1 MKRSF
6 ILLVAA
12 VVTGGN
18 VLYAQSV
25 EQGRKFFYYERWKSA
40 QENFEKVLAANP
52 NNIDAV
58 YWLGQTLLEQ
68 KDSVGAKNLYQKLLT
83 QNGNAP
89 LVLAGM
95 GQIELM
101 EGKANDARQHFET
114 AINMTKGKDIEV
126 LNAVGR
132 ANAATRM
139 GVGDPTYAIEKLNQA
154 TAIKNFK
161 DPETYILMG
170 DAYRKMIDGGNA
182 VQSYNKAFALDSKL
196 AEAKFKIGKVYL
208 TQGNK
213 DYFLPAFEEAIAI
226 DPAYKPALYELFY
239 YWYFRDVNKAGPL
252 LDKYIANADQGPEME
267 YLKTDFMFSSGKPAE
282 ARTRAEA
289 LISQYGDKVNPRMYR
304 LVAFAA
310 DTLQDAPGAK
320 KAMLT
325 FFSKATPEEPV
336 KASDYEKLAN
346 INSKIPGAEAEVFD
360 NLKKAVELDTLVE
373 NKIKYITRGA
383 TLAKAKGDRVQ
394 EANWL
399 GEAYKLK
406 PNPTQT
412 DLYNYANAAYQA
424 KLYPLA
430 DSLFCGVYQSKYP
443 DQIFGYLWCPRVKKA
458 MDDSTNSQG
467 LAVEAYKTLAEKAR
481 QIDSVKFKAQV
492 LESYYYLIPYY
503 NDIKKD
509 RETALMYANKLLE
522 FDPTNQDAIRIQG
535 ILAKPATRPATQPAT
550 RPRTSGN
557 AAGTGGNK
565 PSGGK

>member
-12 VVTGGN
+12 VVTGGSA
-18 VLYAQSV
+18 LFAQSV

-58 YWLGQTLLEQ
+58 YWLGQTLLAQ
-68 KDSVGAKNLYQKLLT
+68 KDSAGAKNLYQKLLT

-95 GQIELM
+95 GQVELM
-101 EGKANDARQHFET
+101 EGKTNDARQRFET

-132 ANAATRM
+132 AN
-139 GVGDPTYAIEKLNQA
+139 VGARQGDANYAVEKLNLA

-170 DAYRKMIDGGNA
+170 DAYRKLVDGGNA
-182 VQSYNKAFALDSKL
+182 VQSYNKAFVLDSKL
-196 AEAKFKIGKVYL
+196 AEAKYKVGKVYL

-213 DYFLPAFEEAIAI
+213 DYFLPAFEEAVAI
-226 DPAYKPALYELFY
+226 DPAYKPAYFELFY
-239 YWYFRDVNKAGPL
+239 YWYYRDVNKAAPY

-267 YLKTDFMFSSGKPAE
+267 YLKTDFLFASGKPAE
-282 ARTRAEA
+282 AKTKAEA
-289 LISQYGDKVNPRMYR
+289 LIAQYGDKVNPRMYR
-304 LVAFAA
+304 LVAYAA
-310 DTLQDAPGAK
+310 DTLQDANTAK
-320 KAMLT
+320 KAMTT

-336 KASDYEKLAN
+336 RAFDYEELAK
-346 INSKIPGAEAEVFD
+346 INGKIPGAEAEVFE

-373 NKIKYITRGA
+373 NKIKYINKA
-383 TLAKAKGDRVQ
+383 AELAKAKGDRVQ
-394 EANWL
+394 QTNWL

-406 PNPTQT
+406 ANPTQT
-412 DLYNYANAAYQA
+412 DLYNYAYAAYQA
-424 KLYPLA
+424 KNYPVA

-443 DQIFGYLWCPRVKKA
+443 DQIYGYLWCARAKKA

-467 LAVEAYKTLAEKAR
+467 LAVEAYKTLADKAR
-481 QIDSVKFKAQV
+481 QLDSVKFKSQV
-492 LESYYYLIPYY
+492 IESYYYLIPYY

-509 RETALMYANKLLE
+509 RETALMYATKFAE
-522 FDPTNQDAIRIQG
+522 FDPANTEAIRIKG
-535 ILAKPATRPATQPAT
+535 ILEKAATRPASPGTKPKT
-550 RPRTSGN
+550 GGN

-565 PSGGK
+565 SSGGK

>member
-12 VVTGGN
+12 VVTGGSA
-18 VLYAQSV
+18 LFAQSV

-58 YWLGQTLLEQ
+58 YWLGQTLLAQ

-89 LVLAGM
+89 LVMAGI

-101 EGKANDARQHFET
+101 EGKTNDARQRFET
-114 AINMTKGKDIEV
+114 AINITKGKDIEV

-132 ANAATRM
+132 AN
-139 GVGDPTYAIEKLNQA
+139 VGARQGDANYAIEKLNLA

-170 DAYRKMIDGGNA
+170 DAYRKLIDGGNA
-182 VQSYNKAFALDSKL
+182 VQSYNKAFVLDSKL
-196 AEAKFKIGKVYL
+196 AEAKYKVGKVYL

-213 DYFLPAFEEAIAI
+213 DYFLPAFEEAVAI
-226 DPAYKPALYELFY
+226 DPAYKPAYYELFY
-239 YWYFRDVNKAGPL
+239 YWYYRDVNKAAPY

-267 YLKTDFMFSSGKPAE
+267 YLKTDFLFASGKPAE
-282 ARTRAEA
+282 AKTKAES
-289 LISQYGDKVNPRMYR
+289 LIAQYGDKVNPRMYR
-304 LVAFAA
+304 LVAYAA
-310 DTLQDAPGAK
+310 DTLGDPNTAK
-320 KAMLT
+320 KAMTT
-325 FFSKATPEEPV
+325 FFSKATTEQPV
-336 KASDYEKLAN
+336 IALDYEELAK
-346 INSKIPGAEAEVFD
+346 INGKIPGAEAEVFD

-373 NKIKYITRGA
+373 NKIKYISRA
-383 TLAKAKGDRVQ
+383 AELAKAKGDRVQ
-394 EANWL
+394 QTNWL
-399 GEAYKLK
+399 AEAYKLK

-412 DLYNYANAAYQA
+412 DLYNYAYAAYQA
-424 KLYPLA
+424 KSYPVA

-443 DQIFGYLWCPRVKKA
+443 DQIFGYLWCARTKKA

-467 LAVEAYKTLAEKAR
+467 LAVEAYKILADKAR
-481 QIDSVKFKAQV
+481 QLDSVKFKSQV

-509 RETALMYANKLLE
+509 RETALLYTNKGLE
-522 FDPTNQDAIRIQG
+522 FDPANADLARIKTA
-535 ILAKPATRPATQPAT
+535 LEKAATRPASPAT
-550 RPRTSGN
+550 KPKTGGN
-557 AAGTGGNK
+557 AAGTGGTK
-565 PSGGK
+565 SSGGK